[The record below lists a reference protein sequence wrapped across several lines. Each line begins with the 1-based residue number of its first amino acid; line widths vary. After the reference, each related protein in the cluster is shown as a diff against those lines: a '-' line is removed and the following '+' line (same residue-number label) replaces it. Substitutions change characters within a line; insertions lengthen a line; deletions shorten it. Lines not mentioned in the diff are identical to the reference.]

1 VHGNPSCFRIPSLG
15 VHAPVQE
22 FFVFSLFMSPS
33 SLLPHFRELS
43 LPLLEAWGLLL
54 SPRGCFVGVVWYF
67 DEFFDVFVGRLTISS
82 SHSSVIFFHSPGMM
96 TILTSVRW
104 YLIVI

>member
-1 VHGNPSCFRIPSLG
+1 
-15 VHAPVQE
+15 
-22 FFVFSLFMSPS
+22 MSPS

-43 LPLLEAWGLLL
+43 LPLLEAWGLML
-54 SPRGCFVGVVWYF
+54 SSRGCFVGVVLYL
-67 DEFFDVFVGRLTISS
+67 DEFFDVFVARLAISP

-104 YLIVI
+104 